1 MVKYLLYVKDIFMM
15 NKRKILLVF
24 GLSAIVLIMNI
35 IQPQVIQSMID
46 QGIGGMDIQILL
58 FSFVI
63 LIIISLLQSSFKF
76 IVSLIHTRIKKDY
89 SYHIKMKIFQHI
101 SKLSGAFFTDKQT
114 GELIKIL
121 ESDIYAIENAGIDLL
136 IDILFNIVTSICA
149 IVLLFNINKG
159 LLAIVLVMEMV
170 IIFAQKYLI
179 KVMYKK
185 VEELRKISGK
195 SMSFTEEY
203 ISNILNL
210 IIAKADSV
218 FMRYFDNIEKKNI
231 KKTMEYKRYSE
242 GGKQFNQLMNSLIV
256 GVVYLVSGIYIIR
269 GEMTIGIMVAFLQY
283 VYLIINPFLLI
294 INSYSQIQNML
305 VSVKKVYDIFE
316 IPLPPDGE
324 EIIEGAEMLVEF
336 EHVDF
341 GYRENEMILHDISMK
356 FEPGKIT
363 AIIGESGSGKSTIA
377 KLLFDL
383 WQVSSGDIKINGIY
397 INKYNTMDLRKKI
410 AIVTQDVVLLNDTLE
425 NNIDLKRDTDI
436 SKIREI
442 CEIVQLRDLIGELPH
457 GLNESIGEKG
467 NKLSGGQKQR
477 IALAR
482 ALLESTP
489 VIVLDEITAALDNI
503 TQESLMN
510 AIEPILKTKTTIII
524 THRLSTIKNAD
535 YVYVLEK
542 HRVVEQGTPKFLGK
556 HGRKYLQFQGQES

>member
-1 MVKYLLYVKDIFMM
+1 MVKYLFYVKDIFIM

-24 GLSAIVLIMNI
+24 GFSVIVLFMNM

-46 QGIGGMDIQILL
+46 QGIGGMDVQILL
-58 FSFVI
+58 FSFVL
-63 LIIISLLQSSFKF
+63 LIIISLLQSGLKF
-76 IVSLIHTRIKKDY
+76 VVALIHTRIKKDY
-89 SYHIKMKIFQHI
+89 SYHIKMKIFLHI

-121 ESDIYAIENAGIDLL
+121 ESDVYAIENAGIDLL

-149 IVLLFNINKG
+149 IVLLLKINKG
-159 LLAIVLVMEMV
+159 LLAIVLVMEAV

-210 IIAKADSV
+210 IVAKADAV
-218 FMRYFDNIEKKNI
+218 FMQYFDTIEKKNI
-231 KKTMEYKRYSE
+231 KKTMGYRRYSE
-242 GGKQFNQLMNSLIV
+242 GGKQFNQFMNSLIV
-256 GVVYLVSGIYIIR
+256 GVVYLISGIYIIR
-269 GEMTIGIMVAFLQY
+269 GEMTIGVMVAFLQY

-305 VSVKKVYDIFE
+305 VSVKKVYDVLE

-324 EIIEGAEMLVEF
+324 ERAEGSEMVVEF
-336 EHVDF
+336 EHVNF
-341 GYRENEMILHDISMK
+341 GYRENEMILCDINMK

-383 WQVSSGDIKINGIY
+383 WQVNSGDIKINGIF
-397 INKYNTMDLRKKI
+397 INNYNTADLRKKI

-425 NNIDLKRDTDI
+425 NNIALKRNTDR
-436 SKIREI
+436 SKIREL
-442 CEIVQLRDLIGELPH
+442 CEIVQLQDLIGELPQ
-457 GLNESIGEKG
+457 GLNEPIGERG

-482 ALLESTP
+482 ALSESTP
-489 VIVLDEITAALDNI
+489 IIVLDESTAALDNI
-503 TQESLMN
+503 TQESLMK
-510 AIEPILKTKTTIII
+510 ALEPVLRTKTTIMI

-535 YVYVLEK
+535 YVYVLDE
-542 HRVVEQGTPKFLGK
+542 HRVVEQGKPEFLSK
-556 HGRKYLQFQGQES
+556 HGRKYLQFQGQDT